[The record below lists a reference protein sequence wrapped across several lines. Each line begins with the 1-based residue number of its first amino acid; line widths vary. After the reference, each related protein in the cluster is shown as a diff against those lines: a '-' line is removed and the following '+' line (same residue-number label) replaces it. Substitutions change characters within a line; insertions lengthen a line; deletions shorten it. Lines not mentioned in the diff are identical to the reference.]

1 MAPFSA
7 ARSPV
12 FRSPRRISITVPHHA
27 FSALQQRSDVEGR
40 SLSNLAAYLL
50 EIALNQDG
58 LGQVSHSFR

>member
-1 MAPFSA
+1 MTPSSA
-7 ARSPV
+7 ARLPV

-50 EIALNQDG
+50 EISLNPMA
-58 LGQVSHSFR
+58 

>member
-1 MAPFSA
+1 MAPSSA
-7 ARSPV
+7 ARSLV

-50 EIALNQDG
+50 EISLNQDG
-58 LGQVSHSFR
+58 FAQSGHLSG